1 MCQNESKGTNL
12 YPSDLEKSHLEQ
24 FNQIHHCPVV

>member
-12 YPSDLEKSHLEQ
+12 YLSDLEKSHLEQ
-24 FNQIHHCPVV
+24 FNQIHLCPVV